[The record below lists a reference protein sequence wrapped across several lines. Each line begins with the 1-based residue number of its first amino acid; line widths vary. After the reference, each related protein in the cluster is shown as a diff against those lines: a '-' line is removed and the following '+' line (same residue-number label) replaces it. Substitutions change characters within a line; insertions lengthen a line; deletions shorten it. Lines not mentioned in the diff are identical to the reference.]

1 MYGVNKGVL
10 GVDMYDLCANMAVLD
25 ANLVLHIIFHIF
37 MSLLVYSD
45 SCISPL
51 CEDSVI

>member
-1 MYGVNKGVL
+1 MYSANKGVL
-10 GVDMYDLCANMAVLD
+10 GADTYDLCVNMAVLG
-25 ANLVLHIIFHIF
+25 ANPVLHIIFHIF